1 MDFTICQCCL
11 SRRYD
16 RASLRDQAVNAAILP
31 RSEPLGEFHS
41 YTEGKPQR
49 SAARATRM
57 RVTMMSKDG
66 EERKSILTESGTNE
80 LEIIEFHLKKQLPDG
95 REKTAYYGINVAKV
109 REVIRVPETTDYPNA
124 QRHMVGVFSLRDRL
138 IPLVDLA
145 GWLGIKTNPDPSHK
159 VVIVT
164 DFNKMANGFLI
175 DSVSRIHRV
184 SWEDVE
190 SPSQFL
196 EAGENDCVVAVVRR
210 DGNLIMILDFEKI
223 IADINPELSMEKYDV
238 TQDRKVLI
246 DDRMMALRQG
256 KTILVVDDSAFIRKM
271 IETTLRT
278 AGYNVITAKD
288 GGEGLEMMTDFDRL
302 AQEERMPVTGF
313 VNAVITDVEMPRM
326 DGMHLLKRLRDTPSY
341 KEMPIVMFSS
351 LMSDDNR
358 QKALQLGANDT
369 ITKPEIG
376 RMVGMMDHML
386 LGIAPPSPANNI

>member
-1 MDFTICQCCL
+1 
-11 SRRYD
+11 
-16 RASLRDQAVNAAILP
+16 
-31 RSEPLGEFHS
+31 
-41 YTEGKPQR
+41 
-49 SAARATRM
+49 
-57 RVTMMSKDG
+57 
-66 EERKSILTESGTNE
+66 
-80 LEIIEFHLKKQLPDG
+80 
-95 REKTAYYGINVAKV
+95 
-109 REVIRVPETTDYPNA
+109 VPETTDYPNA

>member
-1 MDFTICQCCL
+1 
-11 SRRYD
+11 
-16 RASLRDQAVNAAILP
+16 
-31 RSEPLGEFHS
+31 
-41 YTEGKPQR
+41 
-49 SAARATRM
+49 
-57 RVTMMSKDG
+57 MMSKDG

-278 AGYNVITAKD
+278 AGYNVIT
-288 GGEGLEMMTDFDRL
+288 
-302 AQEERMPVTGF
+302 V
-313 VNAVITDVEMPRM
+313 

>member
-1 MDFTICQCCL
+1 
-11 SRRYD
+11 
-16 RASLRDQAVNAAILP
+16 
-31 RSEPLGEFHS
+31 
-41 YTEGKPQR
+41 
-49 SAARATRM
+49 
-57 RVTMMSKDG
+57 MMAKDG
-66 EERKSILTESGTNE
+66 EDRKSILTESGTNE
-80 LEIIEFHLKKQLPDG
+80 LEIIEFHLKKLLPDG
-95 REKTAYYGINVAKV
+95 RDKVAYYGINVAKV

-145 GWLGIKTNPDPSHK
+145 GWLGIKTNPDHSHK

-164 DFNKMANGFLI
+164 DFNRMANGFLI

-238 TQDRKVLI
+238 TQDRKVII

-256 KTILVVDDSAFIRKM
+256 KTILVVDDSAFVRKM